1 MVEESESRQ
10 SKRSVRRATVT
21 LVLVAV
27 AFYAAFIV
35 AQIVRSSGGA

>member
-1 MVEESESRQ
+1 VTEDTDNRQ
-10 SKRSVRRATVT
+10 SKSGVRRTTIA

-35 AQIVRSSGGA
+35 AQIVRSQGGA